1 MVQDIEIYGDVVK
14 VILKPTKKFPLGYFY
29 TDNNPVALNLINSYS
44 WGLHTQ
50 GNGIYVLAVKNDPNT
65 GQKSLLFHKEYTYQF
80 LDYYPDYIDHINGI
94 EFDNRDI
101 NLNVVSQQQNMRNK
115 PSIGY
120 QFGIDNCFIP
130 RYKLNSKDIYR
141 NSYKTESEALL
152 ATYQLRR
159 QVYHDYDYNFFL
171 DRRNDLDILDAELTG
186 RITSQQAIYY
196 HVKRY
201 VENNPW
207 YAYRYNLFEYC
218 RQHNINIPS
227 FELDNQGFMIHPVT
241 GERLCPY

>member
-1 MVQDIEIYGDVVK
+1 MVQDIEIYGDVIK
-14 VILKPTKKFPLGYFY
+14 VILKPTKKFPNGYFY
-29 TDNNPVALNLINSYS
+29 IDNNPVALNLVNNYN
-44 WGLHTQ
+44 WCLVTHDKNTR
-50 GNGIYVLAVKNDPNT
+50 VLATRNKKT
-65 GQKSLLFHKEYTYQF
+65 FHFHQEYAYSLLEYH
-80 LDYYPDYIDHINGI
+80 PDYIDHINGV
-94 EFDNRDI
+94 ELDNRNV
-101 NLNVVSQQQNMRNK
+101 NLNVVTQQQNIRNR
-115 PSIGY
+115 PTIGY
-120 QFGIDNCFIP
+120 LFIAKGNCFIP
-130 RYKLNSKDIYR
+130 RYNLNYKEYTSD
-141 NSYKTESEALL
+141 SLKTEPEALL

-159 QVYHDYDYNFFL
+159 QVYHDYDYNFYL
-171 DRRNDLDILDAELTG
+171 DRRNDSNILDAELTG

-227 FELDNQGFMIHPVT
+227 FKLDNQGFMIHPVT